1 MPTSGARVLVVDDDP
16 LILGMLE
23 GYLKEEGYEPATA
36 NSAQAAAAIVRRD
49 HPDLVLLDMRLS
61 DGTGLDLLKSQ
72 LLPELGPYRVIM
84 LSGFVSQKDAEE
96 AVQAGA
102 FDYVTKPVTL
112 PKLGI
117 TIRNCLRLQELTHEV
132 ATLSGDGVKPS
143 ALSAIVGMSP
153 AILDMIEHVKRV
165 SSYDVPVLILGES
178 GTGKELVARVLHGLS
193 TRRQA
198 PFLPLDCGAIPQDLV
213 ESELFGHE
221 AGAFT
226 GATQTRPGRIERA
239 ESGTLLLDEVG
250 NLPLAVQAKFLRVL
264 QFKEFDR
271 LGGRHTIQADV
282 RILAATNANLDE
294 MVEHGTFRR
303 DLYFRLNTVT
313 IRVPPLRERREDIP
327 LLAHVILMEANR
339 TYKTRVQGISTDA
352 LRLLEHH
359 QWPGNVREL
368 ENSIR
373 AAVILADRII
383 RPPHLPAAVRGLAK
397 VGESSGES
405 EARLTG
411 RGYHRPI
418 GDRTLAEIGRCAA
431 EEAQRAA
438 VMQVLEE
445 TGWNKAEAARRLRI
459 DYKALH
465 MKLQRWGLRAPKL

>member
-1 MPTSGARVLVVDDDP
+1 MPTTAARILVVDDDP
-16 LILGMLE
+16 HILGMLE

-49 HPDLVLLDMRLS
+49 HPDLVILDMRLS

-102 FDYVTKPVTL
+102 FDYITKPVTL

-132 ATLSGDGVKPS
+132 ATLSGDGVKPF

-153 AILDMIEHVKRV
+153 AILEMIEHIKRV

-193 TRRQA
+193 TRRHA

-226 GATQTRPGRIERA
+226 GATQARPGRIERA
-239 ESGTLLLDEVG
+239 DGGTLLLDEVG

-271 LGGRHTIQADV
+271 LGGRHTVQADV
-282 RILAATNANLDE
+282 RILAATNANLDD
-294 MVEHGTFRR
+294 MVEQGTFRR

-313 IRVPPLRERREDIP
+313 IRVPPLRERTEDIP
-327 LLAHVILMEANR
+327 LLAHVFLMEANR
-339 TYKTRVQGISTDA
+339 TYKTRVQGIATDA
-352 LRLLEHH
+352 LRLLEQHR
-359 QWPGNVREL
+359 WPGNVREL

-383 RPPHLPAAVRGLAK
+383 RPPHLPAAVRGRTQ
-397 VGESSGES
+397 VGEPSSDSGK
-405 EARLTG
+405 RLTG
-411 RGYHRPI
+411 RGRRPI
-418 GDRTLAEIGRCAA
+418 GDLSLAEIGRYAA

-438 VMQVLEE
+438 VMQVLED
-445 TGWNKAEAARRLRI
+445 TGWNKAETARRLRI
-459 DYKALH
+459 DYKALYL
-465 MKLQRWGLRAPKL
+465 KLQRWGLRAPKP

>member
-1 MPTSGARVLVVDDDP
+1 MPTTAARVLVVDDDP

-49 HPDLVLLDMRLS
+49 HPDLVILDMRLS

-102 FDYVTKPVTL
+102 FDYITKPVTL

-132 ATLSGDGVKPS
+132 AALSGDGVKPF

-153 AILDMIEHVKRV
+153 AVLGMIEHIKRV

-198 PFLPLDCGAIPQDLV
+198 TFLPLDCGAIPQDLV

-239 ESGTLLLDEVG
+239 EGGTLLLDEVG

-282 RILAATNANLDE
+282 RILAATNANLED
-294 MVEHGTFRR
+294 MVEQGTFRR

-313 IRVPPLRERREDIP
+313 IRVPSLRERREDIP
-327 LLAHVILMEANR
+327 LLAHVSLMEANR
-339 TYKTRVQGISTDA
+339 TYKTKVQGISTDA
-352 LRLLEHH
+352 LRLLEQH

-383 RPPHLPAAVRGLAK
+383 RPSHLPAAIRGDGHVNEAPNDL
-397 VGESSGES
+397 GE
-405 EARLTG
+405 RLTG
-411 RGYHRPI
+411 RGRRPI
-418 GDRTLAEIGRCAA
+418 GDLSLADIGRYAA

-438 VMQVLEE
+438 VMQVLED
-445 TGWNKAEAARRLRI
+445 TGWNKAETARRLRT

-465 MKLQRWGLRAPKL
+465 VKLQRWGLRAPKP